1 MVARARSAATS
12 LALGVAGLVVAGC
25 SSPSSGSVAPTTSS
39 VASASSTPSLPNA
52 ARASTTPSAPTK
64 PPPDFQLFQ
73 FDDSPSSLD
82 AGPSRK
88 LGAMWHGAPLANDPD
103 VSGGLIVAEW
113 VDLEPS
119 EGVIN
124 FDVIDRAMAP
134 WVAAHKKVAIRVMTD
149 AEGVAATPSWVT
161 TNTVA
166 EPAAE
171 HGGTAPVFWDPDFL
185 SAYNQ
190 FIVALAA
197 HYDGNP
203 SVAWIQAGLALD
215 GEGNI
220 ESSAS
225 YLPGRWDP
233 KGFTDGVW
241 NATVEQILRMYTS
254 AFKKTPIVAVP
265 GQICQH
271 AKPSVC
277 QTTAVNEISAL
288 GVWLQDDGLKSTT
301 THTNPNWTVR
311 PLIEEQLQA
320 TRVTGDSFSGE
331 VEAAVNAK
339 ASYFLGFAGDLTNPA
354 NRPILDQVTQ

>member
-1 MVARARSAATS
+1 
-12 LALGVAGLVVAGC
+12 
-25 SSPSSGSVAPTTSS
+25 
-39 VASASSTPSLPNA
+39 
-52 ARASTTPSAPTK
+52 
-64 PPPDFQLFQ
+64 
-73 FDDSPSSLD
+73 
-82 AGPSRK
+82 
-88 LGAMWHGAPLANDPD
+88 MWHGAPLANDPD

-113 VDLEPS
+113 VDLEPTD
-119 EGVIN
+119 GVIN

-185 SAYNQ
+185 SAYGQ

-203 SVAWIQAGLALD
+203 SVAWIQAGLGLD

-220 ESSAS
+220 DSSAS
-225 YLPGRWDP
+225 YLRPLWNP
-233 KGFTDGVW
+233 KGFSDTVW
-241 NATVEQILRMYTS
+241 NNTVEQILRKYTS
-254 AFKKTPIVAVP
+254 AFKKTPVVAVP
-265 GQICQH
+265 GQICQN

-277 QTTAVNEISAL
+277 QTTAVNQISSL

-301 THTNPNWTVR
+301 THADPNWTAH
-311 PLIEEQLQA
+311 PLIEEQLQ
-320 TRVTGDSFSGE
+320 TTSYTGDSFNGE
-331 VEAAVNAK
+331 VNAAINAK
-339 ASYFLGFAGDLTNPA
+339 ASYFLGFARDITDPA
-354 NRPILDQVTQ
+354 NRSMLDRVTE